1 MAVLAL
7 QGGGPLVGRRRCACR
22 RRSAGARRSLAA
34 QSSRMGAAASSKR
47 WRSASSR
54 ASFSAMNCG
63 PGGSAGGGARSAMG
77 VDASS
82 LAAYYP
88 NPQV

>member
-1 MAVLAL
+1 MGSPGA
-7 QGGGPLVGRRRCACR
+7 QPGGGPLVGRRRCACR
-22 RRSAGARRSLAA
+22 RRSAGARGSLAA

-77 VDASS
+77 VDVSDS
-82 LAAYYP
+82 FPFY
-88 NPQV
+88 